1 MLGLEYIA
9 RVFKMS
15 YTDIAKEIGVTPQY
29 VQSWVSIKDG
39 KPRRNI
45 SEANLE
51 KLSKLFGLPEDFF
64 QKELNRVEMVDVQ
77 IAYYRKLAEE
87 EGETIATPQIDR
99 ETGEVYEVE
108 EFYNPY
114 QEIIWKLNYRRNKE
128 LVLLETERLLFEQ
141 FEINNNDDDLD
152 EFWKLLD
159 GSVYTEILEM
169 VNKLFKKKS
178 DRHIEV
184 LQLLLELFF
193 VWGRPKT
200 NVSDAL
206 VNDMRALLKKHNI
219 MFPISFNSETNNN

>member
-45 SEANLE
+45 SKANLE

-87 EGETIATPQIDR
+87 EGETVTIPQYDR
-99 ETGEVYEVE
+99 ETGEYYEVE

-114 QEIIWKLNYRRNKE
+114 HDILWKLNYRRNKE
-128 LVLLETERLLFEQ
+128 IVLLETEKLLFEQ
-141 FEINNNDDDLD
+141 FETNDNDDELD

-159 GSVYTEILEM
+159 GSAYTEVLER

-178 DRHIEV
+178 DKHIEV

-193 VWGRPKT
+193 VWGKPRV
-200 NVSDAL
+200 NVSDEL
-206 VNDMRALLKKHNI
+206 INDMRMLLKKHNI
-219 MFPISFNSETNNN
+219 VFPISSKVE